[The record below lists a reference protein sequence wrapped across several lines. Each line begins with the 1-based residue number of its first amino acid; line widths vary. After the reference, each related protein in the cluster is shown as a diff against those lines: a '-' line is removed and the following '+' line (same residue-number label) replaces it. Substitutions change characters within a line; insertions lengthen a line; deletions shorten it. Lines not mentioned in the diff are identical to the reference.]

1 MILVKE
7 NKIKWEKPKKDEY
20 PEFPVD
26 LLTLLDRDDIKAE
39 RILELEKNEQI
50 AKLDKEVNL
59 LKNEKY
65 LYESG
70 KKKVAIPN

>member
-1 MILVKE
+1 MISVKK
-7 NKIKWEKPKKDEY
+7 NKIKWEKLKEDEY

-26 LLTLLDRDDIKAE
+26 LLILLDRDDIKAE

-59 LKNEKY
+59 LKTEKY
-65 LYESG
+65 LYENG
-70 KKKVAIPN
+70 KKKVVIPN